1 MVDSTGRRRAGVSHQ
16 QPQRR
21 RSPRADGAAAAGQS
35 ADPRVR
41 VHRGRSAVAA
51 ARAADAAEAVDP
63 IAPLPLACACA
74 ATRLASRVLTG
85 IYDEELRPA
94 GVPAPQFAL
103 LTLLLK
109 RPKASQRQLGAW
121 LAMEQSTLS
130 RNLQGVVRRGW
141 GSGPTG
147 PGRRAAQS
155 RVPPAGRALLRRARA
170 GWQHAQARVKRALG
184 SDWQTLAPLL
194 HKLAALSNLEPRT

>member
-85 IYDEELRPA
+85 LYDEELRRA

-103 LTLLLK
+103 LSLLVK
-109 RPKASQRQLGAW
+109 RPEASQRQLGAW

-130 RNLQGVVRRGW
+130 RNLQGVARRGW
-141 GSGPTG
+141 VSSHTE
-147 PGRRAAQS
+147 PGS
-155 RVPPAGRALLRRARA
+155 RVAYYRVTSAGRALLRRARPA
-170 GWQHAQARVKRALG
+170 WQRAQARVQHGLG
-184 SDWQTLAPLL
+184 SDWEILAPLL
-194 HKLAALSNLEPRT
+194 HKIAALSAQG